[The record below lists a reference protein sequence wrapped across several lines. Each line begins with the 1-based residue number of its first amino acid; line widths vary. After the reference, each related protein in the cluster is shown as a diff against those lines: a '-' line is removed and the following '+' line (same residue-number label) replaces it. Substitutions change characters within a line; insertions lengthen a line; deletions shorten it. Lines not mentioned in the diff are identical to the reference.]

1 MTSNPPPPSVDP
13 QGARGEAE
21 VLELFRTAVG
31 EIPGATVLV
40 FDTDLRYRAAR
51 GGALGRHGFDHHAI
65 EDHMVIDVLGAE
77 RWPLYEDAYRGA
89 LEGRTSRIDE
99 VPSPDGSAWFDVRV
113 APLRAGDGLIV
124 GGVSIA
130 VDVTERVARE
140 RQLAVSEERW
150 RRTMRDAPI
159 AMAVVSPEG
168 AWLDVNPA
176 MCELFGLSSEEL
188 LTKTWQDLT
197 HPDDMAGNLRAVA
210 DMLAGRTDGIRHRK
224 RYLHAD
230 GHVLS
235 VELAVTPIRDDEGQS
250 VFQIAQMVDVTEQVR
265 VEAEL
270 RRSESELRTILDAA
284 PDAVFRLDADR
295 RITYLNAPVREAVG
309 PVADGWIGK
318 HYEEVTAG
326 GDAET
331 WNGKV
336 AEVYVTGEPV
346 TFDVNARPEYGD
358 GWWDVRLIPTADDE
372 GTVSDVIVIMRDIT
386 EHKQAELAL
395 RDAATH
401 DPLTGLANRAE
412 LFSEIE
418 RALSSSSR
426 SGSSIGVMMLDLDRF
441 KGVNDSLG
449 HATGD
454 GLLLAAA
461 RRIQATIRAG
471 DMAGRLGGDE
481 FVVVMRDLTDPTEAA
496 RVAGR
501 LVAAFREPMAVGD
514 LALVTTTSIGLT
526 IAEPGAHTD
535 PARLLDEADTA
546 LYTAKSSGRDRLA
559 YFDDD
564 LRTVVDER
572 QRTEVEL
579 RLALDRGQL
588 ELWFQPEID
597 LATGRVRA
605 AEALLR
611 WRHPSGELMA
621 AERFIHVAEE
631 SGLIGDIGDWAIREA
646 CRQAASWAAS
656 RPEDPPVVRV
666 NLSLAQL
673 GDVDLF
679 ATVKAALHAAGLPP
693 RLLCVE
699 VDEATLLRK
708 ATGTAEVLTELRG
721 LGVLVAVDAF
731 GSGDT
736 PLSYLRDFPVDV
748 LKLDRSF
755 VTTLVDDDGD
765 RRLVA
770 GILALAGELELP
782 VTAKSVETDD
792 QVEALRRLGCETA
805 QGWVFWPAIEPARI
819 TSLLHAERVR

>member
-1 MTSNPPPPSVDP
+1 MTANPPPPPVDP
-13 QGARGEAE
+13 LGERGEAE
-21 VLELFRTAVG
+21 VLELFRTAIG

-40 FDTDLRYRAAR
+40 FDTDLRYRVAR

-65 EDHMVIDVLGAE
+65 EDHMVVDVLGAE
-77 RWPLYEDAYRGA
+77 RWSIYEDAYRGA
-89 LEGRTSRIDE
+89 LEGRTSRLDG
-99 VPSPDGSAWFDVRV
+99 VSSPDGSGWFDVSV
-113 APLRAGDGLIV
+113 APLRAGDGRLV

-130 VDVTERVARE
+130 VDVTQRVARE
-140 RQLAVSEERW
+140 RELAVSEERW
-150 RRTMRDAPI
+150 RRTMSDAPI
-159 AMAVVSPEG
+159 AMMVVAPGGEF
-168 AWLDVNPA
+168 LDVNPA
-176 MCELFGLSSEEL
+176 ACELYGRERSEL
-188 LTKTWQDLT
+188 LSLSWQELT
-197 HPDDMAGNLRAVA
+197 HPDDLDKGLGDVA
-210 DMLAGRTDGIRHRK
+210 DLLAGRIDSIHVRK
-224 RYLHAD
+224 RFLRSDGSVMHAD
-230 GHVLS
+230 LS
-235 VELAVTPIRDDEGQS
+235 VSPIRDAEG
-250 VFQIAQMVDVTEQVR
+250 VPLFQVAQMVDVTEQVR
-265 VEAEL
+265 SEDQLRRREDEL
-270 RRSESELRTILDAA
+270 RRILDSS
-284 PDAVFRLDADR
+284 PDAIVRLDRDGRVVFLNAAVGTDGVVDPGAWMGKRYDEITPPDAGDDWAR
-295 RITYLNAPVREAVG
+295 RIARGFETGENAAFELHVG
-309 PVADGWIGK
+309 AAW
-318 HYEEVTAG
+318 
-326 GDAET
+326 GDA
-331 WNGKV
+331 
-336 AEVYVTGEPV
+336 
-346 TFDVNARPEYGD
+346 
-358 GWWDVRLIPTADDE
+358 WWDVRLVPSVDDE
-372 GTVSDVIVIMRDIT
+372 GVVTHLTLIARDISSQ
-386 EHKQAELAL
+386 KGAELAL
-395 RDAATH
+395 LEAATH

-412 LFSEIE
+412 LFSEID
-418 RALSSSSR
+418 RALSSSAR
-426 SGSSIGVMMLDLDRF
+426 SGTSIGVMMLDLDRF

-461 RRIQATIRAG
+461 KRIQATIRAG

-481 FVVVMRDLTDPTEAA
+481 FVVVMRDLADPTEAA
-496 RVAGR
+496 RVAER

-526 IAEPGAHTD
+526 IAEPVTDTD

-564 LRTVVDER
+564 LRAVVDAR
-572 QRTEVEL
+572 QRTEAEL
-579 RLALDRGQL
+579 RHALDRGEL

-621 AERFIHVAEE
+621 AERFIRVAEE
-631 SGLIGDIGDWAIREA
+631 SGLILDLGDWVVREA
-646 CRQAASWAAS
+646 CRQAASWAAA

-673 GDVDLF
+673 GDVELVG
-679 ATVKAALHAAGLPP
+679 TVKGALHAAGLPP
-693 RLLCVE
+693 HLLCVE
-699 VDEATLLRK
+699 VDEGTLLRK
-708 ATGTAEVLTELRG
+708 ATGTTEVLAELRG